1 MELKL
6 KCLPHR
12 NSTDNYTL
20 GRDSPAKKLKPGGLI
35 PYEIAVCSRGNPLT
49 VGVQIRNVSIKGQGA
64 PGGPLVGGIYWELS
78 GRVEITRSAWLSYSS
93 WSNF

>member
-1 MELKL
+1 MKLKL

-49 VGVQIRNVSIKGQGA
+49 VSVQIRNVSIKGQGA
-64 PGGPLVGGIYWELS
+64 PGGPLVGGDILGAERQ
-78 GRVEITRSAWLSYSS
+78 G
-93 WSNF
+93 

>member
-64 PGGPLVGGIYWELS
+64 PGGPLVGGDLLGAERQ
-78 GRVEITRSAWLSYSS
+78 G
-93 WSNF
+93 

>member
-1 MELKL
+1 MHETETEM
-6 KCLPHR
+6 PAHR

-20 GRDSPAKKLKPGGLI
+20 GRDSPAKKLNPGGLI

-64 PGGPLVGGIYWELS
+64 PGGPLVGGDILGAERQ
-78 GRVEITRSAWLSYSS
+78 G
-93 WSNF
+93 

>member
-49 VGVQIRNVSIKGQGA
+49 VGVQIR
-64 PGGPLVGGIYWELS
+64 L
-78 GRVEITRSAWLSYSS
+78 
-93 WSNF
+93 